1 MTSASRV
8 PQRSHGGI
16 WWLLLSLRK
25 TSGQLGAVILNECI
39 MNILGEAGSR
49 AWDLVTGQLGSA
61 SALWRRN
68 RYQGIDRINIH
79 LYMLM
84 RLLQKAQRESP
95 GEKGGGT
102 VCKTE

>member
-1 MTSASRV
+1 MATSL
-8 PQRSHGGI
+8 PQEDQWPAWRCDSERMHNEYFLDVLSGRGWFKGLGI
-16 WWLLLSLRK
+16 L
-25 TSGQLGAVILNECI
+25 A
-39 MNILGEAGSR
+39 
-49 AWDLVTGQLGSA
+49 TGQLGSA

-79 LYMLM
+79 LYTLM

-95 GEKGGGT
+95 GEKGGGR